1 MSLKTVSVAP
11 GGGGNGSGTV
21 TEVDTSGGLTGGP
34 ITSTGTVS
42 IANTAVTLG
51 SYGNASTVSTFTVNG
66 RGQLTAASNVAIA
79 IGVAAVSGAVPN
91 TVNVLAG
98 TGLTGGGALTSNV
111 TINMPTTGVTAAT
124 YGNSTYVSQVTVDV
138 YGRVT
143 AISNVAI
150 ATGGSGTV
158 TNVST
163 GTGLTG
169 GPITTTG
176 TISLANTA
184 VTAGTY
190 GNSTNVPQIVIDAQG
205 RITSASNVA
214 ITTGGSGTVTNVSTG
229 TGLTGGPI
237 TSTGTISI
245 ANTAVTSGSYGNA
258 TTVAT
263 FTVNAQGQL
272 TAAGNTAIS
281 LPNSGLVNSSTT
293 LGNAT
298 LTLGGTTTTVGNLT
312 LTNVTISSVAS
323 PITAAEGGTGLTTLT
338 ANSVLLGNGVSTV
351 QLVAPGTSGNVLYS
365 NGTTWI
371 SSTGAH
377 TLGNTSIALGATVT
391 SVGNLTLTNATIS
404 SVASTFPNSFL
415 TNSAVTIGNTSVS
428 LGGTATTVGNLTL
441 TNVTISSVS
450 TPITVAEGGTGVA
463 TLTGIVKASGTSAF
477 AAATAG
483 TDYVAPAT
491 ATTFTATQTF
501 NGSSST
507 LAEVLINAAETTTVS
522 ATAATG
528 TINYDVTTQSVL
540 YYTSNASA
548 NWTVNFR
555 GSSGTSLNTL
565 LSTNQTITVAFLVS
579 QGATAYYA
587 NATTIDGT
595 SVTPKWQGGTAPSAG
610 NASGIDA
617 YTYTI
622 IKTGSA
628 AYTVLASQTQFK

>member
-34 ITSTGTVS
+34 ITSTGTIS
-42 IANTAVTLG
+42 ISNTAVTIG
-51 SYGNASTVSTFTVNG
+51 SYGNASTVATFTVNG
-66 RGQLTAASNVAIA
+66 RGQLTAAGNTAIA
-79 IGVAAVSGAVPN
+79 IGVSAVSGAVPN
-91 TVNVLAG
+91 TVNVIAG
-98 TGLTGGGALTSNV
+98 TGLTGGGALTGNV
-111 TINMPTTGVTAAT
+111 TISMPTTGVTAAT

-143 AISNVAI
+143 SISNVAI

-190 GNSTNVPQIVIDAQG
+190 GDSTHVPQIIIDAQG
-205 RITSASNVA
+205 RITSASNVSISA
-214 ITTGGSGTVTNVSTG
+214 GGSGTVTNVSTG
-229 TGLTGGPI
+229 TGLTGGPV
-237 TSTGTISI
+237 TTTGTISI
-245 ANTAVTSGSYGNA
+245 ANTTVTAGSYGNA
-258 TTVAT
+258 TTIAT

-312 LTNVTISSVAS
+312 LTNVTISSVSATFPNS
-323 PITAAEGGTGLTTLT
+323 YLTNTAVT
-338 ANSVLLGNGVSTV
+338 
-351 QLVAPGTSGNVLYS
+351 
-365 NGTTWI
+365 I
-371 SSTGAH
+371 
-377 TLGNTSIALGATVT
+377 GNTSVALGSTIT

-404 SVASTFPNSFL
+404 SLASTFPNSYL

-428 LGGTATTVGNLTL
+428 LGGTQGTFGNVTL
-441 TNVTISSVS
+441 QNVTISSVS
-450 TPITVAEGGTGVA
+450 TPITVTQGGTGA
-463 TLTGIVKASGTSAF
+463 STLTGIIKGSGTSALS
-477 AAATAG
+477 AATAG
-483 TDYVAPAT
+483 SDYVAPGT

-555 GSSGTSLNTL
+555 GSSGTTLNNL
-565 LSTNQTITVAFLVS
+565 LSNNQTVTIAFLVT

-610 NASGIDA
+610 NASGVDA
-617 YTYTI
+617 YTYSI
-622 IKTGSA
+622 IKTA
-628 AYTVLASQTQFK
+628 NATFTVLASQTQFK

>member
-34 ITSTGTVS
+34 ITSTGTIS
-42 IANTAVTLG
+42 ISNTAVTLG
-51 SYGNASTVSTFTVNG
+51 SYGNASTVATFTVNG

-91 TVNVLAG
+91 TVNIIAG
-98 TGLTGGGALTSNV
+98 TGLTGGGALTGNV
-111 TINMPTTGVTAAT
+111 TISMPTTGVTAAT

-190 GNSTNVPQIVIDAQG
+190 GDSTHVPQIIIDAQG
-205 RITSASNVA
+205 RITSASNVSISA
-214 ITTGGSGTVTNVSTG
+214 GGSGTVTNVSTG
-229 TGLTGGPI
+229 TGLTGGPV
-237 TSTGTISI
+237 TTTGTISI
-245 ANTAVTSGSYGNA
+245 ANTTVTAGSYGNA
-258 TTVAT
+258 TTIAT

-312 LTNVTISSVAS
+312 LTNVTISSVSATFPNS
-323 PITAAEGGTGLTTLT
+323 YLTNTAVT
-338 ANSVLLGNGVSTV
+338 
-351 QLVAPGTSGNVLYS
+351 
-365 NGTTWI
+365 I
-371 SSTGAH
+371 
-377 TLGNTSIALGATVT
+377 GNTSVALGSTIT

-404 SVASTFPNSFL
+404 SLASTFPNSYL

-428 LGGTATTVGNLTL
+428 LGGTQGTFGNVTL
-441 TNVTISSVS
+441 QNVTISSVS
-450 TPITVAEGGTGVA
+450 TPITVTQGGTGA
-463 TLTGIVKASGTSAF
+463 STLTGIIKGSGTSALS
-477 AAATAG
+477 AATAG
-483 TDYVAPAT
+483 SDYVAPGT

-555 GSSGTSLNTL
+555 GSSGTTLNNL
-565 LSTNQTITVAFLVS
+565 LSNNQTVTIAFLVT

-610 NASGIDA
+610 NASGVDA
-617 YTYTI
+617 YTYSI
-622 IKTGSA
+622 IKTA
-628 AYTVLASQTQFK
+628 NATFTVLASQTQFK